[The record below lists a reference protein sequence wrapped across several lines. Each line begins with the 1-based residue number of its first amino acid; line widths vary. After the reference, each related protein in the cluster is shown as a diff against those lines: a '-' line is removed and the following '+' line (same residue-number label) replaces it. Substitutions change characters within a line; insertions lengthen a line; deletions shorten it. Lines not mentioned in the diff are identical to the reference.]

1 MSDSTEHVT
10 PAAPEPEAP
19 VDLVVTPLSDI
30 LDRGRDL
37 APRDTGGQPD
47 VAVAPTD
54 EPAETGDTSARPRD
68 EQGRFAPKAAPPTAE
83 PDAAPE
89 KPEPG
94 HVPLSA
100 LKDER
105 AKRQE
110 LERRLAEYEAARQ
123 PQQPPQPQQQPQQ
136 QRQIPN
142 PAVDPA
148 GYHAYVQHE
157 IWQATKSLELAQSE
171 RAARAKYTDID
182 KKLAIFQAARANNP
196 AYEAELARQSDPWD
210 WMHKE
215 ATRLELMQKL
225 GDDPVSGM
233 EAEIERRVAERL
245 AKQSLS
251 NGTPSL
257 PNLPT
262 SLASARGV
270 GDRASS
276 PPTGPRPLSEIVRFK
291 G

>member
-1 MSDSTEHVT
+1 MSDTSTEHVT
-10 PAAPEPEAP
+10 PAAPEPDAP

-30 LDRGRDL
+30 LDRGHDL

-54 EPAETGDTSARPRD
+54 QPAETGDTSARPRD
-68 EQGRFAPKAAPPTAE
+68 EQGRFAPRAAPPTAE

-94 HVPLSA
+94 HVPIAA
-100 LKDER
+100 LRDER
-105 AKRQE
+105 IKRQE

-123 PQQPPQPQQQPQQ
+123 PQQPPPQQPQQ

-171 RAARAKYTDID
+171 RAARAKYADID
-182 KKLAIFQAARANNP
+182 EKLAVFQAARATNP
-196 AYEAELARQSDPWD
+196 AYEAELARQPDPWD

-215 ATRLELMQKL
+215 ASRLQLMQQL
-225 GDDPVSGM
+225 GDDPAKGFD
-233 EAEIERRVAERL
+233 AEVERRVAERM
-245 AKQSLS
+245 KQTHLS
-251 NGTPSL
+251 SGTPSL

-276 PPTGPRPLSEIVRFK
+276 PPTGPRPLSEIVRCK